1 MTVVSASTR
10 WMASLTFCI
19 AIKLP
24 LRTATSSLN
33 ARSFREAEGNQKVG
47 LQSGVADLQRRQ
59 QPNFFSKGTV
69 RDHLKEYV
77 EDLDKRIA
85 LIAPHCEIHKVD
97 ESGEEN

>member
-1 MTVVSASTR
+1 
-10 WMASLTFCI
+10 MASLTFCI

-24 LRTATSSLN
+24 LHTATSSLN

-59 QPNFFSKGTV
+59 QPNLFSKGTE

-77 EDLDKRIA
+77 E
-85 LIAPHCEIHKVD
+85 IAPHCEIHKVD